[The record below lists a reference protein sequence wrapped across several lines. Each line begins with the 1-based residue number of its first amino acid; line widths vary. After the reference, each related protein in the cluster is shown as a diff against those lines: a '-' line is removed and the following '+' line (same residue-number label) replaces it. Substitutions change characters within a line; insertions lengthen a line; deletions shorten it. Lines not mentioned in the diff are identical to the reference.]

1 MRMLRPENQSGPQ
14 QHFLLTLQQHISFH
28 LLLPEIIFPP
38 LRAKCE
44 NASLWHPLFLPRTH
58 RHTPYTIHTIHTH
71 THRHTEASHKPHTQT
86 QTLPHSGTSPQT
98 PSLSGVGEG
107 VAKTALI
114 TVAADVLNRTSKT
127 HQNLISLQYQFFLS
141 KI

>member
-1 MRMLRPENQSGPQ
+1 MASIIPYENTQT
-14 QHFLLTLQQHISFH
+14 HTLY
-28 LLLPEIIFPP
+28 
-38 LRAKCE
+38 
-44 NASLWHPLFLPRTH
+44 NTY
-58 RHTPYTIHTIHTH
+58 YTHTH
-71 THRHTEASHKPHTQT
+71 TQRHTEASHKPHTQT
-86 QTLPHSGTSPQT
+86 QTLPHSGTSPWT

-127 HQNLISLQYQFFLS
+127 HQNLIFLQSQFFLS